1 MPPLVSAVVAY
12 FIAPP
17 TIDFDL
23 TGLANVADNPLISKT
38 VRSTVVNAIST
49 QLVNPHRIVVPL
61 GAPDA
66 SIYRYFHNILLLL
79 PLSNFRWPM
88 PKFIAKITVKEAA
101 DLVDADG
108 GALMSY
114 GLQNK
119 LP

>member
-38 VRSTVVNAIST
+38 VRSTVVNALST

-66 SIYRYFHNILLLL
+66 SIYRYSLNLVSSCLFFF
-79 PLSNFRWPM
+79 NFRWPM
-88 PKFIAKITVKEAA
+88 PKYIAKITVKEAA

-108 GALMSY
+108 GALMS
-114 GLQNK
+114 
-119 LP
+119 